1 MEMMIQKFYGAEITK
16 YEATEMGYN
25 TFPMEYFSLFH
36 ILRFREI
43 SAKLVQ

>member
-25 TFPMEYFSLFH
+25 TFPMEYFSLH
-36 ILRFREI
+36 FREI